1 MDEQQR
7 PEAPPTEEGEE
18 ERPREPE
25 AQEEGRGSGWRVVV
39 VAVFVVLLGALAFG
53 IRIYDDYAR
62 GADTAKKGAGMSE
75 EVEEACEKARLALLE
90 PNGNLSNEERVRLQS
105 AIKANCE

>member
-1 MDEQQR
+1 MDDQ
-7 PEAPPTEEGEE
+7 PH
-18 ERPREPE
+18 EPQE
-25 AQEEGRGSGWRVVV
+25 QEEPRAPGRGSGWKVVVV
-39 VAVFVVLLGALAFG
+39 VAVFVALLAVLAFG